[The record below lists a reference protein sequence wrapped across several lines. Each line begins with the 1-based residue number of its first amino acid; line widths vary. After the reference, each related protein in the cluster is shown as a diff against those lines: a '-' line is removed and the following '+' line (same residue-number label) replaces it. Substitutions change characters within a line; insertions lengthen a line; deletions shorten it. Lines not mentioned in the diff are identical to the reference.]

1 MSQSQRGGNGFA
13 AGPPQGETHP
23 LGGQRS
29 TRSGKRG
36 GNIVFFD
43 LDHTLLSGDSDVLW
57 CDFLIAQ
64 GLLDAAGF
72 GAQNADM
79 DARYRPAPS
88 GWTNS
93 PTFMSAP
100 WPAARRKTG
109 SRCASAFCMR
119 RSCRAFHHRRW
130 RWCSS
135 IKRQAIWW

>member
-13 AGPPQGETHP
+13 AGPPQGETRP

-64 GLLDAAGF
+64 GLLDAADF

-79 DARYRPAPS
+79 DARYRA
-88 GWTNS
+88 GTVGLDEFANFYVGTLAGRS
-93 PTFMSAP
+93 PKA
-100 WPAARRKTG
+100 KIG
-109 SRCASAFCMR
+109 SRCASAFCMT
-119 RSCRAFHHRRW
+119 
-130 RWCSS
+130 
-135 IKRQAIWW
+135 